1 VSGQLARVVV
11 ITTTTQKDTTMTTYN
26 SPAPISASI
35 DIIFG
40 DITIKAGDR
49 TDTVV
54 EVRPVDPSWDLDVQ
68 AAEQVIIEFTDGKLQ
83 VKHPKLRTLFSKKYG
98 EVAVL
103 IELPTGS
110 DVQGYTAKG
119 EYVVEGKVGSCEL
132 KTANGDIRISEVTG
146 DLRAKSATGDISVD
160 VAGAAVNARTAS
172 GDIRVGALGT
182 GAVDLYTATGEVAVG
197 VPEGTA
203 TELDAHTSIGR
214 VFNDLETPEHADRT
228 ITVRARTHGGNI
240 TVRRA

>member
-1 VSGQLARVVV
+1 
-11 ITTTTQKDTTMTTYN
+11 MTTYN
-26 SPAPISASI
+26 TPAPISASI

-40 DITIKAGDR
+40 NITIKAGDR

-54 EVRPVDPSWDLDVQ
+54 EVRPVDPTWDLDVQ
-68 AAEQVIIEFTDGKLQ
+68 AASQVVVEFIDGKLQ

-103 IELPTGS
+103 IKLPTGS

-132 KTANGDIRISEVTG
+132 KTANGDIHVSEVTG

-197 VPEGTA
+197 VPAGTA
-203 TELDAHTSIGR
+203 AQLDAHTSIGR
-214 VFNDLETPEHADRT
+214 VFNDLDASEQTNRT

>member
-1 VSGQLARVVV
+1 MPTFA
-11 ITTTTQKDTTMTTYN
+11 T
-26 SPAPISASI
+26 PAPISADV

-40 DITIKAGDR
+40 NVTFRAGDR

-54 EVRPVDPSWDLDVQ
+54 EVRPVDPAWALDVQ
-68 AAEQVIIEFTDGKLQ
+68 AAEQVVIDFADGKLQ
-83 VKHPKLRTLFSKKYG
+83 IKHPKLRTLFTKKYG

-119 EYVVEGKVGSCEL
+119 DYVVEGEVGACEL
-132 KTANGDIRISEVTG
+132 KTANGDMRIAKVAG
-146 DLRAKSATGDISVD
+146 NLRAKSATGDISVG

-172 GDIRVGALGT
+172 GNIQVGQLGS
-182 GAVDLYTATGEVAVG
+182 GAADLYTATGSVAVG
-197 VPEGTA
+197 VPAGVA
-203 TELDAHTSIGR
+203 AQLDAHTSIGR
-214 VFNDLETPEHADRT
+214 VFNELDADEQTDRT
-228 ITVRARTHGGNI
+228 INVRARTHGGNI

>member
-1 VSGQLARVVV
+1 MPTF
-11 ITTTTQKDTTMTTYN
+11 TT
-26 SPAPISASI
+26 PAPISADV

-40 DITIKAGDR
+40 NVIFQAGDR

-54 EVRPVDPSWDLDVQ
+54 EVRPVDPAWELDVQ
-68 AAEQVIIEFTDGKLQ
+68 AAEQVVIEFTDGKLV

-110 DVQGYTAKG
+110 DIEGYTAKG
-119 EYVVEGKVGSCEL
+119 DYVVDGQVGTCQL
-132 KTANGDIRISEVTG
+132 KTANGDIRIDKVAG
-146 DLRAKSATGDISVD
+146 DLRAKSATGNISVD

-172 GDIRVGALGT
+172 GDIQVARLGSGA
-182 GAVDLYTATGEVAVG
+182 ADLYTATGSVAIG
-197 VPEGTA
+197 VPAGIA
-203 TELDAHTSIGR
+203 AQLDAHTSIGR
-214 VFNDLETPEHADRT
+214 VVNELDTDDQTNHT

-240 TVRRA
+240 TIHRA